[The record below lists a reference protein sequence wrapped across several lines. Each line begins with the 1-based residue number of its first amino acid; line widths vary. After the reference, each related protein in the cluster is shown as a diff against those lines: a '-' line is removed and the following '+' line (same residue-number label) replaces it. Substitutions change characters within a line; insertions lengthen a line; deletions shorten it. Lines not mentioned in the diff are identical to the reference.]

1 MIKYKDFLIRMCE
14 VENVTIKELQKLT
27 GKSQSV
33 VYEWLNY
40 NNKSSFP
47 SYDSLSKILCRL
59 GITLDEFM
67 KCKSNRLVDYTHY
80 RTYSDYIVGQYDNQ
94 FFSQSILEDQNYKFI
109 LNCYID
115 DCFRLKSL
123 VNDYL
128 NDIEIDMDEFD
139 MLCENINPS
148 YVSDAVFFDE
158 FTDFVVDYLYSPT
171 LPDYKMR
178 KEYYDELVEDDAEY
192 SVNHEHEI
200 YIPSAN
206 PLVLH
211 IAGEDFNVLKKYI
224 LLLNK
229 TEKKI
234 LMEDY
239 LSKCMHELDFD
250 KNKRI
255 AKFLVKNN
263 CGLRKGIDEKIT
275 LMYEQ
280 MLNNFKEGSIK

>member
-14 VENVTIKELQKLT
+14 VENLTIKELQKLT

-40 NNKSSFP
+40 NNVSSFP

-59 GITLDEFM
+59 GITLDNFI

-80 RTYSDYIVGQYDNQ
+80 RTYSDYIVGHYDNQ
-94 FFSQSILEDQNYKFI
+94 YFSKTILDDQNRKFI

-128 NDIEIDMDEFD
+128 NGIEINIDEFD
-139 MLCENINPS
+139 ILCENINPS

-158 FTDFVVDYLYSPT
+158 FTDLIIDYLCSPT

-178 KEYYDELVEDDAEY
+178 KEYYDELVENDPEFAT
-192 SVNHEHEI
+192 NKEHEI

-206 PLVLH
+206 YLVLYEASDD
-211 IAGEDFNVLKKYI
+211 ISILKKYI

-229 TEKKI
+229 TEKKV
-234 LMEDY
+234 LMENY
-239 LSKCMHELDFD
+239 ISKCMFEPDYD

-263 CGLRKGIDEKIT
+263 CGIRNGIDEKIVST
-275 LMYEQ
+275 YEQ
-280 MLNNFKEGSIK
+280 LINNLKEVSK

>member
-1 MIKYKDFLIRMCE
+1 MNKYKDFLIRMCD
-14 VENVTIKELQKLT
+14 VENLTIKELQKLT

-40 NNKSSFP
+40 NNVSSFP

-59 GITLDEFM
+59 GITLDDFI

-80 RTYSDYIVGQYDNQ
+80 RTYRDYIVGQYDNQ
-94 FFSQSILEDQNYKFI
+94 YFSKTILDDQNYKFV

-128 NDIEIDMDEFD
+128 NGIEIDMDEFD

-158 FTDFVVDYLYSPT
+158 FTDSVIDYLYSPT

-178 KEYYDELVEDDAEY
+178 KEYYDELVENDPEF
-192 SVNHEHEI
+192 SINKEHEV

-206 PLVLH
+206 SLVLFE
-211 IAGEDFNVLKKYI
+211 ASEDISILKKYI

-234 LMEDY
+234 LMEHY
-239 LSKCMHELDFD
+239 VSKCMHEPDYD

-263 CGLRKGIDEKIT
+263 CGIRNGID
-275 LMYEQ
+275 
-280 MLNNFKEGSIK
+280 